1 MDFDPTSMSDVCD
14 TSSSLGDLFTKNIGE
29 CANCVRNQTGLNTT
43 YYDGKD
49 AQQTLKVVNLCQS
62 DYPTNHSEM
71 VSAMS
76 VISKYGKM
84 SGTIAPHKAT
94 SSPTRTPTSVPTTA
108 TPTGSH
114 PPAGN
119 QNPRVKSKSWIAGA
133 VIGPIAAA
141 GVALGVLLFVLRRQ
155 RKGQG
160 NKISSKNASF
170 VYEKTELPA
179 QGNQRVELPT
189 EHAVEAAANPAPQE
203 LESNFVAELPA
214 REAVHENEK
223 GP

>member
-1 MDFDPTSMSDVCD
+1 MSDVCD
-14 TSSSLGDLFTKNIGE
+14 TSSSLGDLFTTNIGE
-29 CANCVRNQTGLNTT
+29 CADCVRNSTGLNAT
-43 YYDGKD
+43 YYDNKD

-76 VISKYGKM
+76 VILKYGKM
-84 SGTIAPHKAT
+84 SATIAPHKAT
-94 SSPTRTPTSVPTTA
+94 SSPTRTPTSVPVTS
-108 TPTGSH
+108 TPTASH
-114 PPAGN
+114 PPAASN
-119 QNPRVKSKSWIAGA
+119 QNPRSKSKSWIAGA

-141 GVALGVLLFVLRRQ
+141 GIALGVLLFVLKRQ

-160 NKISSKNASF
+160 DKLDSKNASF

-214 REAVHENEK
+214 HDPAHENEK
-223 GP
+223 KP